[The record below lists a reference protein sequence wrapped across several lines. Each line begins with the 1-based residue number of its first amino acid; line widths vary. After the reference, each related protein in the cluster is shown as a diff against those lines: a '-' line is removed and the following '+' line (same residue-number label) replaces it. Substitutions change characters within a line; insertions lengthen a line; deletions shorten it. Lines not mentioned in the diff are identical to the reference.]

1 MMDFEQQLLEA
12 RQHLAAILQTSTDA
26 IFVIDDGGAIQ
37 SCNAAT
43 ERMFGCSKPELLA
56 SHLERF
62 VPERFVEA
70 LRMDRERW
78 HQGELNGNGLGLL
91 SVTSALGADGRE
103 FPCEAWAS
111 EQNLGGQ
118 RQFLVFVRDITEQR
132 RAEQAVRMRTEFET
146 FLFDL
151 SSTFIGLPEDRVDA
165 DMQDGL
171 ARVGEFLQI
180 DRITLLELTATGS
193 ELVVAYSW
201 SSAGV
206 ANAAAKNTK
215 ETVPWW
221 MGQVLS
227 GDVSLIARLDDLP
240 SEAAAEKEYLR
251 ERGVA
256 SAASIPLRVAGE
268 IAGAITFIT
277 VRRHVSWDA
286 ELVGQLR
293 AIGDIL
299 WNALKR
305 HQAMQALLATQRIVA
320 EREERFRL
328 AMNNVASGLYT
339 LDLQGLVTYMNP
351 AAEAMFGWTMGDL
364 LGKRMHE
371 MTHYMHPDG
380 TPFPAE
386 DCPGLQVLQ
395 EGIELRERSDVFIRK
410 DGAFFPVV
418 YNVSP
423 LRRDGAIVGI
433 VVGFRDD
440 TQRQEAERAIRNSE
454 ERFRLIASTA
464 PVMIW
469 MTGVNQ
475 QLTYVNE
482 SWMRL
487 TGLPREAALESG
499 WASVVHPDDIE
510 RARVT
515 YLNAYQRREPFQMEY
530 RVRRADGEFRWIFVQ
545 GVPRHN
551 AEQSF
556 EGYIGSGIDVTD
568 RKEAE
573 QLLSTL
579 SQRLIEAQ
587 EQERARVAR
596 ELHDDI
602 SQRLALLL
610 LDLEAAR
617 QRVEAPYREIA
628 EELRRAIETGS
639 SLAGDVQSLS
649 RRLHSSKLMVGLEA
663 AARSFCREVSERSR
677 VEVRFQVLGQIAHL
691 PEEVALCLYRVLQEA
706 LQNAVK
712 HSGSPEIEV
721 SLQGSPSD
729 IALSVRD
736 SGIGF
741 QLEEVLK
748 GRRGLGLV
756 SMKERLKLVLGELTI
771 DSRPQHGTTIR
782 ACVPLTARS
791 RDRMLYT

>member
-1 MMDFEQQLLEA
+1 MMDLEQQLLEA

-62 VPERFVEA
+62 VPKRFVEA

-78 HQGELNGNGLGLL
+78 HQGELNGNGLGPL

>member
-1 MMDFEQQLLEA
+1 
-12 RQHLAAILQTSTDA
+12 
-26 IFVIDDGGAIQ
+26 
-37 SCNAAT
+37 
-43 ERMFGCSKPELLA
+43 
-56 SHLERF
+56 
-62 VPERFVEA
+62 
-70 LRMDRERW
+70 
-78 HQGELNGNGLGLL
+78 
-91 SVTSALGADGRE
+91 
-103 FPCEAWAS
+103 
-111 EQNLGGQ
+111 
-118 RQFLVFVRDITEQR
+118 
-132 RAEQAVRMRTEFET
+132 
-146 FLFDL
+146 
-151 SSTFIGLPEDRVDA
+151 
-165 DMQDGL
+165 
-171 ARVGEFLQI
+171 
-180 DRITLLELTATGS
+180 
-193 ELVVAYSW
+193 
-201 SSAGV
+201 
-206 ANAAAKNTK
+206 
-215 ETVPWW
+215 
-221 MGQVLS
+221 
-227 GDVSLIARLDDLP
+227 
-240 SEAAAEKEYLR
+240 
-251 ERGVA
+251 
-256 SAASIPLRVAGE
+256 
-268 IAGAITFIT
+268 
-277 VRRHVSWDA
+277 
-286 ELVGQLR
+286 
-293 AIGDIL
+293 
-299 WNALKR
+299 
-305 HQAMQALLATQRIVA
+305 
-320 EREERFRL
+320 
-328 AMNNVASGLYT
+328 
-339 LDLQGLVTYMNP
+339 
-351 AAEAMFGWTMGDL
+351 
-364 LGKRMHE
+364 MHE

-551 AEQSF
+551 AEQAF

-617 QRVEAPYREIA
+617 QRVEAPHREIA